1 MIYDLIGRFDNEDDR
16 PQSVERLQK
25 QYFVDTKQANRVADC
40 ALALWRQLKTPTIP
54 AVSRTKLLTWAALLH
69 EVGLAISHSGHHH
82 HGHYILQNSDLAG
95 FGRYEQNIL
104 AEMVRGQRKNPQRW
118 LGLPRAGNISS
129 TLTTAGVFA
138 LSGVVKPPPG
148 GLTLCT
154 EN

>member
-1 MIYDLIGRFDNEDDR
+1 M
-16 PQSVERLQK
+16 
-25 QYFVDTKQANRVADC
+25 ADC
-40 ALALWRQLKTPTIP
+40 ALALWRQPKTPTIP

-129 TLTTAGVFA
+129 TLPLLVCLRLAVLLNRRREDLPFVPKISQRGAQRFI
-138 LSGVVKPPPG
+138 
-148 GLTLCT
+148 
-154 EN
+154 